1 MKILGIHLLL
11 DLDKSDPNK
20 LDDLQVIKNLLTK
33 AALDAGAKIVG
44 ETFHKFKPIGITGVL
59 AIAESHISIH
69 TWPEYNY
76 ASVDIFSCGD
86 DFDIDTASNVLI
98 EGLNCQKPTI
108 IRKERGLHE

>member
-1 MKILGIHLLL
+1 MEKC
-11 DLDKSDPNK
+11 DPNK

-33 AALDAGAKIVG
+33 AALNAGAKIVG

>member
-11 DLDKSDPNK
+11 DLEKCDPNK

-98 EGLNCQKPTI
+98 EDQDSF
-108 IRKERGLHE
+108 H

>member
-11 DLDKSDPNK
+11 DLEKCDPNK
-20 LDDLQVIKNLLTK
+20 LDDLEVIKNLLTK